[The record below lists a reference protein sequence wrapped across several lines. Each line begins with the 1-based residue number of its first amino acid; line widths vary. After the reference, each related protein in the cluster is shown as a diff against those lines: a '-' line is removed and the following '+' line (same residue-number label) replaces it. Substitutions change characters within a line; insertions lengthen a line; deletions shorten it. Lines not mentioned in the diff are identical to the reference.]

1 MSTTV
6 LAQDISLEYKLL
18 EGRGCISFLLSFFFF
33 FLISTSPAS
42 NYYVTPRHEHWSIH
56 SISLTWESKCFKP
69 HRKVKDKAARNL
81 PPAPALCRLHSG
93 IWWNTDNFPDYLWA
107 FGQLSNCGLCR
118 ALVILN
124 LNLGETAQFTRWW
137 VWSHFSG
144 QQLQQ

>member
-18 EGRGCISFLLSFFFF
+18 EGRGCISFLPSSFFFF
-33 FLISTSPAS
+33 FRNLHILSFY
-42 NYYVTPRHEHWSIH
+42 NVTPRHKHWCIH
-56 SISLTWESKCFKP
+56 SISLTRESKCFKP

-81 PPAPALCRLHSG
+81 PTPPRSADFTSA
-93 IWWNTDNFPDYLWA
+93 IWWNTDNFPDCLWA
-107 FGQLSNCGLCR
+107 FGQLSNCGLRR

-124 LNLGETAQFTRWW
+124 LNLGETAQFTRWR